1 MLASDNPSVTSA
13 ASAQNSNANNSSSKN
28 TPQQASFEL
37 NQYQHIDQQLNIHR
51 QQSHHHQQQQQ
62 QQQQPTPANS
72 EASVSS
78 GKTKQRRTSP
88 IPRIRRACTSCHA
101 GKTRCSEVL
110 PCQSCLKRGIGNTC
124 AYPDPDGDSGGSGGQ
139 QLTVVAAQPVPVS
152 NSSGNP
158 TSVPAAFMGQIPP
171 APPSSSSASVSAQ
184 HQQQSVH
191 SHAHQQQHQA
201 QAPPLTIHTSHQL
214 QHQQQQQQAG
224 LASAGTIPS
233 GGEGPSQGP
242 GQNGGP
248 AVGMGVHPYYYSY
261 SPSTSTFRPA
271 KRHRPLTEDEAAA
284 ITRNFTRGD
293 FYIGSSGPV
302 EIDPRLPVRIT
313 LEGDKV
319 LLVTKATS
327 TTRGDT
333 VD

>member
-1 MLASDNPSVTSA
+1 M
-13 ASAQNSNANNSSSKN
+13 
-28 TPQQASFEL
+28 
-37 NQYQHIDQQLNIHR
+37 
-51 QQSHHHQQQQQ
+51 
-62 QQQQPTPANS
+62 
-72 EASVSS
+72 
-78 GKTKQRRTSP
+78 
-88 IPRIRRACTSCHA
+88 
-101 GKTRCSEVL
+101 
-110 PCQSCLKRGIGNTC
+110 
-124 AYPDPDGDSGGSGGQ
+124 
-139 QLTVVAAQPVPVS
+139 TVVAAQPVPVS

-293 FYIGSSGPV
+293 FYIGSSGVSNDSHLIYIIVFVLIPLSANS
-302 EIDPRLPVRIT
+302 PWRLIRGCLCGLLLKVTRYILPSWNQFYSLLSTPSVLDKRLIPLVPPSGT
-313 LEGDKV
+313 LMPK
-319 LLVTKATS
+319 KKCSCAMS
-327 TTRGDT
+327 
-333 VD
+333 